1 MLPFLKADFEDL
13 SLKLLAL
20 IIKPKIL
27 ENYNAS
33 LELTKNDLSE
43 KNMFLKKKDVHLG
56 LAAEQKLRQLRLRDS
71 VTLDSINKFRKEAHQ
86 FVLTLLDNFFARD
99 QMKSAVFRN
108 VSVFNPKQMVSEI
121 PDQLK
126 KKLKKLL
133 HDLICLNKVTNT
145 LAENSLSQYI
155 SFLQNDVKL
164 KVQMFKQFSP
174 TVNRLDDF
182 FSNNV
187 ETHLPNEFASILKIL
202 LTLSH
207 G

>member
-71 VTLDSINKFRKEAHQ
+71 VTLDSINKFRKEAQQ
-86 FVLTLLDNFFARD
+86 FVLTLLDNFFC
-99 QMKSAVFRN
+99 KGSN
-108 VSVFNPKQMVSEI
+108 EI
-121 PDQLK
+121 RCFQK
-126 KKLKKLL
+126 
-133 HDLICLNKVTNT
+133 CLCFQPQTNG
-145 LAENSLSQYI
+145 L
-155 SFLQNDVKL
+155 
-164 KVQMFKQFSP
+164 
-174 TVNRLDDF
+174 
-182 FSNNV
+182 
-187 ETHLPNEFASILKIL
+187 
-202 LTLSH
+202 
-207 G
+207 

>member
-56 LAAEQKLRQLRLRDS
+56 LKTKKKLRQLRLRDS
-71 VTLDSINKFRKEAHQ
+71 VTLDSINKFRKEAQQ

-108 VSVFNPKQMVSEI
+108 VSVFNPKQMVSKI

-182 FSNNV
+182 FSSNV